1 MKRPQFSVR
10 VMLLAMALV
19 AVTAAWIGVE
29 QASHRAMWKIHDDA
43 VKARLAR
50 LTHVRRWQPP
60 TRQPPRFRPA
70 ADSDPSDH
78 GGAPPKK

>member
-29 QASHRAMWKIHDDA
+29 QASQRAAWKLHDDA
-43 VKARLAR
+43 QKARLAI
-50 LTHVRRWQPP
+50 RWRAPSRPP
-60 TRQPPRFRPA
+60 YFRPA
-70 ADSDPSDH
+70 ADTSSSGH
-78 GGAPPKK
+78 E